1 MAIKHSATRPV
12 ISGGRSGFKA
22 PKGSDRVARRNAQ
35 SGSAVSSAGK
45 KLAKK
50 R

>member
-1 MAIKHSATRPV
+1 MAIKHSGSRPV

-22 PKGSDRVARRNAQ
+22 PKGSDRVARRNA
-35 SGSAVSSAGK
+35 GSPVVSAGK

>member
-1 MAIKHSATRPV
+1 MAIKHSGSRP
-12 ISGGRSGFKA
+12 IIAGGRSGFKT

-35 SGSAVSSAGK
+35 AATMVAASK
-45 KLAKK
+45 HLAKK

>member
-1 MAIKHSATRPV
+1 MAIKHSGSRPV
-12 ISGGRSGFKA
+12 IAGGRSGFKT
-22 PKGSDRVARRNAQ
+22 PKGSERVARRNAQ
-35 SGSAVSSAGK
+35 SFTASASTK

>member
-1 MAIKHSATRPV
+1 MAIKHSGSRPV
-12 ISGGRSGFKA
+12 IAGGRSGFKS
-22 PKGSDRVARRNAQ
+22 PKGSERVARRNAQ
-35 SGSAVSSAGK
+35 AVTASASTK

>member
-1 MAIKHSATRPV
+1 MSIKHSGTRPV
-12 ISGGRSGFKA
+12 IAGGRSGFKS

-35 SGSAVSSAGK
+35 AVTASASTK